1 MNGRLIAYLLAF
13 AAVAFGTVA
22 WQQAR
27 QDKAARVQLA
37 LLNTQAEIVARH
49 VEQAE
54 RLKRERAEIALL
66 EEELAAQEL
75 RVRGL
80 RQDMERLRG
89 SHAKLRQ
96 DFDHD
101 IAGVRAA
108 SVGMALGNL
117 VLPSGVSLRECRI
130 QRVED
135 SGLLVGHALGVSK
148 IAHLDLPQK
157 VRDRLRYGPGYA
169 IAEVL
174 PVAAEAQAGA
184 KAAQSVPVRAS
195 PMADK
200 AAAVPAQPEEAASG
214 EEQQRKAQ
222 QRQLEGRLAVAQMKK
237 ELETLE
243 EDLRQVGY
251 ELNFQDLS
259 ATRRYYAGQRKTT
272 LEQQRSALQRRLNAA
287 EIELLRLESGGAP

>member
-13 AAVAFGTVA
+13 AAVALGTVA

-54 RLKRERAEIALL
+54 RLKRERAEIAVL

-96 DFDHD
+96 DFDRD
-101 IAGVRAA
+101 IAAVRAA
-108 SVGMALGNL
+108 SVGMALGDL
-117 VLPSGVSLRECRI
+117 VLPSGLSLRECRI

-174 PVAAEAQAGA
+174 PVAAEAPAA
-184 KAAQSVPVRAS
+184 SPLAQSAS
-195 PMADK
+195 ARPQQRVDK
-200 AAAVPAQPEEAASG
+200 ASEPQAQSQEGGTGA
-214 EEQQRKAQ
+214 EQQRKAQ